1 MFALK
6 ERPWDSSR
14 TVDRVQRPSPQGH
27 GTKIFLIYRAP
38 DSTLNDRRPISLR
51 LRWYAHRYWRQAV
64 AALGIYSTAFAVWSW
79 AVR

>member
-6 ERPWDSSR
+6 ERSWDGSDAL
-14 TVDRVQRPSPQGH
+14 DRVRGPFSRSN
-27 GTKIFLIYRAP
+27 GTKIFLIYRAAK
-38 DSTLNDRRPISLR
+38 STSNNRRPIS

-64 AALGIYSTAFAVWSW
+64 AALGIYSTAFAVWSL